1 MKKNKDWLINIRK
14 QKGMTQ
20 KELADA
26 LGISINTLAKI
37 EQGQRSGSDSTW
49 MKIINLF
56 GEYEDLMKISEEN
69 ILTFFIKE
77 KFNISQIVIESHEV
91 IFRQYM
97 DKNFKEI
104 VNEFITIVNSL
115 KENKKVYLYIY
126 NDGKIIKGIYVIG
139 GEDYFRIVF

>member
-1 MKKNKDWLINIRK
+1 MKKNRDWLINIRK

-56 GEYEDLMKISEEN
+56 GEYEDSMKISEEN

-77 KFNISQIVIESHEV
+77 KFNISQIVIESHE
-91 IFRQYM
+91 IMFRQYM
-97 DKNFKEI
+97 NKNFKEI
-104 VNEFITIVNSL
+104 VNEFITIINSF

-139 GEDYFRIVF
+139 GEDHFRIVL